1 MKYVVGSMV
10 GAGVLAGAQL
20 GASSLDQMIGQ
31 EMGMSA
37 DMVQTA
43 VQSANAALGAGPDAS
58 WVILAVAAMPVVF
71 HLSKAGMAMVQAE
84 HEYSIAKRRKAAGL
98 DRSTSETE

>member
-1 MKYVVGSMV
+1 MIGSMA
-10 GAGVLAGAQL
+10 GAGILAGAQL
-20 GASSLDQMIGQ
+20 GASSIDQMIGQ
-31 EMGMSA
+31 EMGMSG

-71 HLSKAGMAMVQAE
+71 HLSKAATAMLQAE

-98 DRSTSETE
+98 DRSTSEQE

>member
-1 MKYVVGSMV
+1 MKYMVGSMV

-20 GASSLDQMIGQ
+20 GASSIDQMIGE
-31 EMGMSA
+31 EMGMSG

-71 HLSKAGMAMVQAE
+71 HLSKAATAMLQAE
-84 HEYSIAKRRKAAGL
+84 HEYSIAKRRKTAGL
-98 DRSTSETE
+98 DRSTSEQD